1 MEYRVG
7 QILYFVG
14 TESARVIPVRVV
26 EEVVRTT
33 IDGKEKTY
41 TVELPDEKRTH
52 VDMSKLSGKPFESV
66 NDISTYMFKN
76 AKDAIQTMI
85 DSAVSL
91 ASEAFQVDVS
101 KKETEA
107 GQDANKKEGIE
118 DNEESDIVRVDIGN
132 GVMAKMNVG
141 DLNKVGV

>member
-14 TESARVIPVRVV
+14 TETARVIPVRVV

-52 VDMSKLSGKPFESV
+52 VDMSKLSGEPFESV
-66 NDISTYMFKN
+66 KDISSHMFRN
-76 AKDAIQTMI
+76 ARDAIQTMI
-85 DSAVSL
+85 DVAVSL
-91 ASEAFQVDVS
+91 TSEAFQVDVS

-107 GQDANKKEGIE
+107 DQDADKKEDIKDDDE
-118 DNEESDIVRVDIGN
+118 DDIVRVDIGN
-132 GVMAKMNVG
+132 GVMAKMNVD